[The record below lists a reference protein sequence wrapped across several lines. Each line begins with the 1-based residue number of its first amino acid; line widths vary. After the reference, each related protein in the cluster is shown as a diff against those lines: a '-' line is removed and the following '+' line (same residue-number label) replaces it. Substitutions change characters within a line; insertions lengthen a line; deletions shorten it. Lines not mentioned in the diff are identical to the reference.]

1 MRFHT
6 RTYPIMLTLNT
17 LFYSTVN
24 GKNIKT
30 ISPDILFYLDSVAL
44 AYWAMDDGAKAQ
56 SGFYLHTKAYTFN
69 EAYLL
74 AGILHYNLNLYCSVQ
89 NHKNTPVIN
98 IKAKSMPLF
107 KALVLPYFHPS
118 MTYKLI

>member
-6 RTYPIMLTLNT
+6 RIYPIMLTLNN
-17 LFYSTVN
+17 LFYSIVD
-24 GKNIKT
+24 GKSTKT
-30 ISPDILFYLDSVAL
+30 ISPDLLLYLDNIAL
-44 AYWAMDDGAKAQ
+44 AYWAMDDGAKAG
-56 SGFYLHTKAYTFN
+56 SGFYQHTKAYTFN

-74 AGILHYNLNLYCSVQ
+74 ASMLHYNFNLDCSVQ

-107 KALVLPYFHPS
+107 RALVLPYFHPT